1 MRERQYFVY
10 IMTNR
15 SRTLYTG
22 VTGNIIQRVRQHKE
36 HIDDGF
42 TSRYLIDRLVYYETF
57 TQIRA
62 AIAREK
68 QIKGWTRVKKLALI
82 VSQNPEWRD
91 LSEDWFKP
99 VEELRAQFLAK
110 SNA

>member
-91 LSEDWFKP
+91 LSEGWFKP
-99 VEELRAQFLAK
+99 VEELRAQFLA
-110 SNA
+110 

>member
-1 MRERQYFVY
+1 MRCYCVY

-22 VTGNIIQRVRQHKE
+22 VTGNLVQRVGQHKNGTFE
-36 HIDDGF
+36 GF
-42 TSRYLIDRLVYYETF
+42 TCRYKIDRLVYFERYGN
-57 TQIRA
+57 IRL

-68 QIKGWTRVKKLALI
+68 AIKGWLRVKKVQLI

-91 LSEDWFKP
+91 LSAEWGKP
-99 VEELRAQFLAK
+99 IEALK
-110 SNA
+110 TNA

>member
-1 MRERQYFVY
+1 MRCYCVY

-22 VTGNIIQRVRQHKE
+22 VTGNLVQRVEQHKDGTFE
-36 HIDDGF
+36 GF
-42 TSRYLIDRLVYYETF
+42 TCRYKIDRLVYFEKYGD
-57 TQIRA
+57 IRL

-68 QIKGWTRVKKLALI
+68 VIKGWLRVKKVQLI

-91 LSEDWFKP
+91 LSAEWGKP
-99 VEELRAQFLAK
+99 IEALK
-110 SNA
+110 TNA